1 MHMFSRSLGL
11 WFCLASAM
19 CSANAMQRGS
29 TKTGIVFVSGGAGQ
43 SERTALSKE
52 KNNFSFGLITA
63 AKGSGVYLA
72 AVRVRILNA
81 STQQPVLEHTMDG
94 PWLLANLP
102 PGDYAVEA
110 SYTEAAGQP
119 AQTLKQS
126 ATIKQGDHHQMALYF
141 DTKDSL
147 AKDSGTSF
155 RAGAYNKSGGTA
167 HTFPSS
173 SE

>member
-1 MHMFSRSLGL
+1 MQMLSRSLGL
-11 WFCLASAM
+11 WLCLASAM
-19 CSANAMQRGS
+19 CSAHAMERGS
-29 TKTGIVFVSGGAGQ
+29 TKTGIRFVSGGAGE
-43 SERTALSKE
+43 SERTALAKE
-52 KNNFSFGLITA
+52 KNNFSFWLTTA

-110 SYTEAAGQP
+110 SYTEVAGQP

-126 ATIKQGDHHQMALYF
+126 ANIKQGDHHQMTMYF
-141 DTKDSL
+141 EIKDSM
-147 AKDSGTSF
+147 AKNNDMSY